1 MKNSVVVAC
10 VLLCASAFPASAEI
24 YKYTDS
30 RGKVYFT
37 DKPLSGT
44 QYNLE
49 WKRSDSRILEGDG
62 LNIGTRQ
69 YFAGRLNFGPRQLTA
84 SMKKRRGDY
93 EALISETASRYR
105 LHPELL
111 HAVVLTESA
120 YNPGAVSSAGAVGL
134 MQLMPDTARRYGV
147 RDIWDPKENIK
158 GGASYLRDLLDM
170 FDNDLRLA
178 LAAYNAG
185 ENAVMRYGNQIPPYS
200 ETQDY
205 VRKVLGS
212 LRTNLGDKKGS

>member
-1 MKNSVVVAC
+1 MNKTVVIAC
-10 VLLCASAFPASAEI
+10 VLACAAATPASAEI
-24 YKYTDS
+24 FKYTDS

-37 DKPLSGT
+37 DKPLLGT
-44 QYNLE
+44 QFNLE
-49 WKRSDSRILEGDG
+49 WKRSNSKVLEGEG

-69 YFAGRLNFGPRQLTA
+69 YFTGRPYFGPQQLTV
-84 SMKKRRGDY
+84 SIKQRRGDY
-93 EALISETASRYR
+93 EALISETANRYR

-111 HAVVLTESA
+111 HAIVLTESA

-147 RDIWDPKENIK
+147 RDIWDPSENVK
-158 GGASYLRDLLDM
+158 GGANYLRDLLDM
-170 FDNDLRLA
+170 FGNDLRLA

-185 ENAVMRYGNQIPPYS
+185 ENAVLRYGNQIPPYS

-212 LRTNLGDKKGS
+212 LRANLTEKKGS

>member
-1 MKNSVVVAC
+1 MKNTVVAAC
-10 VLLCASAFPASAEI
+10 ALLWAFALPASAEI

-30 RGKVYFT
+30 RGRVYFS
-37 DKPLSGT
+37 DKPLPGA
-44 QYNLE
+44 QYSLE
-49 WKRSDSRILEGDG
+49 WKRSNAKVIEGEG

-69 YFAGRLNFGPRQLTA
+69 FFAGRSYFGSRELTGDL
-84 SMKKRRGDY
+84 KKRRGEY
-93 EALISETASRYR
+93 EALIRATADRYR

-147 RDIWDPKENIK
+147 RNVWDPTENVK

-170 FDNDLRLA
+170 FNNDLRLA

-185 ENAVMRYGNQIPPYS
+185 EGAVMRYGNQIPPYS

-212 LRTNLGDKKGS
+212 LRTNLSDKKGS